1 MTYHDITCLYLIE
14 LGKRG
19 IDPDSWRDRIAE
31 FAEVSMGTEPEIRQ
45 AIDLDIVK
53 AQFPGQ
59 CVGLDKEPTSNILTP
74 EAFSKICDTAA
85 DGVAWTTFGELE
97 HGATFTYA
105 GVGYTKTSSTAGCN
119 EMNDYVAFD
128 AGIHVQCYDFL
139 KAGAE
144 QDPNKLTPKE
154 PGCKLDAGKQIAGEL
169 VFSFPRAMQALIEVA
184 TFGAKKYSRSGFLSV
199 PDAHKRYMDA
209 LMRHLLA
216 YGSGEEMDPE
226 SGMPHMWHALW
237 NAAALVELKRR
248 EEEIKP

>member
-19 IDPDSWRDRIAE
+19 IDPDPWRDRISE
-31 FAEVSMGTEPEIRQ
+31 FAEVSMGTEPEIRR

-59 CVGLDKEPTSNILTP
+59 CVGVGLVEGQNRFKIEDADLGEPIKFTKV
-74 EAFSKICDTAA
+74 EAEHISGNAFRVISIP
-85 DGVAWTTFGELE
+85 GE
-97 HGATFTYA
+97 T
-105 GVGYTKTSSTAGCN
+105 
-119 EMNDYVAFD
+119 
-128 AGIHVQCYDFL
+128 
-139 KAGAE
+139 
-144 QDPNKLTPKE
+144 DPNKLTPKE